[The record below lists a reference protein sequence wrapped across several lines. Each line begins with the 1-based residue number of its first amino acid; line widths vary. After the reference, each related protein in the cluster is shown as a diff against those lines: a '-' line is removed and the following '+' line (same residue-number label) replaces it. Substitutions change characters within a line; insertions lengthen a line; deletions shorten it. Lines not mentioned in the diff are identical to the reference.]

1 MRSILIPTLA
11 LVLCACSTRGGAPV
25 EPPDTT
31 PSADVVAGD
40 TVPAPDFSVTIFTH
54 DEAAGRTGIAVPGAA
69 FSGSAVDSPEFAFE
83 YPPIPVD
90 AAYEHVLNFMH
101 TPFLPPWRKAAPT
114 HGPLILFTDDLDT
127 IVFSPMDHFFAGLIE
142 RRDGAIHYGLWGEID
157 QVPGDFVHRFILVQG
172 KGINA
177 TVQEWGRLLRA
188 DRGKAKVDRYA
199 DQGLSYLSY
208 WTDNGAAYYY
218 ETGEG
223 MNEAETLLALKA
235 DADARG
241 IPLGSLQIDSWWYS
255 KIEEHHLLGSSGL
268 LLWEPKPE
276 MFPEGLTVFQ
286 EALGL
291 PLIAHNRW
299 FSDQSPY
306 LDEYAFVVE
315 GDRAFPTGPEIYQ
328 HFMASLASWGGMTYE
343 QDWLI
348 TQYWDFHWL
357 RSDVGRATRWM
368 GWMDDAAAAEGLT
381 MQLCMPGAAHL
392 MDSVDRASVTTTRT
406 STDYSP
412 GISKESYW
420 AQFHT
425 VNMIAGA
432 LGLLPFKDNFWS
444 SEEHGEAEALVSILS
459 AGMVGAGDAIGDMNR
474 ALLLRTCRDDGLL
487 LKPDRPA
494 VPLDAMFLDHSRP
507 YTVTTG
513 SRRDALGET
522 RYLAAF
528 HLAGE
533 HPEHEPM
540 DAVYAMATYDGKDLN
555 DLFVYPDVVT
565 DWAVDLAADLDVAG
579 GRHVLLDWRA
589 GIAAEITDGFDIPE
603 LPHLYDFAYFVLAPV
618 QDNGMALLGETAKYV
633 TLADRRFTAIAV
645 RADGFALTLA
655 GIPGEAVE
663 VLAFDA
669 DAGALVG
676 PVEAIIGADGA
687 ATVDL
692 IRTGG

>member
-1 MRSILIPTLA
+1 MAMRDVLIMML
-11 LVLCACSTRGGAPV
+11 LVTACSTGGGNAPAPV
-25 EPPDTT
+25 DTAAAVDVTGDAT
-31 PSADVVAGD
+31 PTPEFAY
-40 TVPAPDFSVTIFTH
+40 TIYTH
-54 DEAAGRTGIAVPGAA
+54 HEAAGLAGIAVADAA
-69 FSGSAVDSPEFAFE
+69 FSGSEVDSPAFAFE

-101 TPFLPPWRKAAPT
+101 TPFLPPWRKAIPT
-114 HGPLILFTDDLDT
+114 HGPLILFTADLDVL
-127 IVFSPMDHFFAGLIE
+127 VFSPMDHFFAGLIQ

-157 QVPGDFVHRFILVQG
+157 QVPEDFTHRFILVEG

-188 DRGKAKVDRYA
+188 DRGKAAVDRYA
-199 DQGLSYLSY
+199 DQGLAYLSY
-208 WTDNGAAYYY
+208 WTDNGASYYY
-218 ETGEG
+218 ETAEG
-223 MNEAETLLALKA
+223 MNEAETLLAVKA

-276 MFPEGLTVFQ
+276 MFPDGLAAFQ

-306 LDEYAFVVE
+306 LDDYDFVLE

-328 HFMASLASWGGMTYE
+328 HFMASLSAWGGMTYE

-357 RSDVGRATRWM
+357 RSDVDRATQWM
-368 GWMDDAAAAEGLT
+368 AWMDDAATAEGLT

-392 MDSVDRASVTTTRT
+392 MDSVDRASYTTTRT
-406 STDYSP
+406 CTDYSQ

-425 VNMIAGA
+425 VNMIASA

-459 AGMVGAGDAIGDMNR
+459 AGMVGSGDAIGDMDR
-474 ALLLRTCRDDGLL
+474 ELLLRTCRADGLL

-494 VPLDAMFLDHSRP
+494 TPVDAMFLEHTRP

-513 SRRDALGET
+513 SHHDALGET
-522 RYLAAF
+522 RYIAALHLAA
-528 HLAGE
+528 E
-533 HPEHEPM
+533 HPEREPM
-540 DAVYAMATYDGKDLN
+540 DAVYAMATYDGKDLD
-555 DLFVYPDVVT
+555 DLFVYPDAVT
-565 DWAVDLAADLDVAG
+565 DWEVDLAADLGVAD

-589 GIAAEITDGFDIPE
+589 GVAAEVFEGFAVPE

-618 QDNGMALLGETAKYV
+618 QDNGMALLGEAAKYV
-633 TLADRRFTAIAV
+633 TLADKRFTEITV
-645 RADGFALTLA
+645 LEDGFALTLS
-655 GIPGEAVE
+655 GVPGESVE

-676 PVEAIIGADGA
+676 PVEVVVGADGA
-687 ATVDL
+687 ATLDL
-692 IRTGG
+692 VRTGG